1 MSTLPT
7 RPFGPTGDRTTVIG
21 LGGAVLTHQSFAD
34 GVDTVR
40 HAYKQGIRYF
50 DTSPGYCDNRSQPV
64 IGEGLAGIE
73 DEELMIAT
81 KVGYFTDPADYRSP
95 DAIRRQIEDNL
106 RLLQRDRVDVLQVH
120 EANMTCWWE
129 DGADSPWI
137 RLKDEDEYTF
147 AGAPVLQV
155 LRQAKE
161 EGLCRYIGITGNVAH
176 QMSRVLRDVEVD
188 TFLVAFSYDLIV
200 RDATREGF
208 ALAAEKDVALILGA
222 IFYGGRLVQVH
233 EEWLQDSPEWMTPAL
248 RERFARLYALQREC
262 AIPLPQLSLRYV
274 MGREGVSLILI
285 GAKNPAEIEESIA
298 AALDGPLPAE
308 LQGQIDDLGMMIQ

>member
-7 RPFGPTGDRTTVIG
+7 RPFGTTGDRTTVIG
-21 LGGAVLTHQSFAD
+21 LGGAVLTHRSFAD

-40 HAYKQGIRYF
+40 RAYEHGIRYF

-64 IGEGLAGIE
+64 IGKALSGIE
-73 DEELMIAT
+73 DDELMIAT
-81 KVGYFTDPADYRSP
+81 KVGYFQDPAEFRSP

-106 RLLQRDRVDVLQVH
+106 RLLRRDWVDVLQVH

-129 DGADSPWI
+129 NGADSPWI
-137 RLKDEDEYTF
+137 RLKDEDEYAF
-147 AGAPVLQV
+147 ASAPVLQA

-176 QMSRVLRDVEVD
+176 QMSRVLRDIEVD
-188 TFLVAFSYDLIV
+188 TFLIAFSYDLIV
-200 RDATREGF
+200 RDAVQEAF
-208 ALAAEKDVALILGA
+208 PLAAEKDVALILGA

-233 EEWLQDSPEWMTPAL
+233 EEWLQDAPEWMTPAL
-248 RERFARLYALQREC
+248 QDRFAQLYALQRAC
-262 AIPLPQLSLRYV
+262 AIPLPQLTLRYV

-285 GAKNPAEIEESIA
+285 GAKTPAEIEESIA
-298 AALDGPLPAE
+298 AAMDGPLPAD
-308 LQGQIDDLGMMIQ
+308 LQSQIDDLGMMVQ